1 MRVVDLTGTHYDM
14 GYQHGIK
21 LAQYRQALLGL
32 IEEYRRIVSILPWE
46 RVEDIL
52 RDVTD
57 LLHLHSPQTLDMLRG
72 LSDAFSVPM
81 KDLLGIRL
89 RGYMEDRAAAF
100 SNVEVQDAE
109 CTAWALSNPE
119 AHQEKTLVAK
129 NRDTLVSNRDLQA
142 VFRCTPEKGYAYFTL
157 NSIGSCN
164 APSCGMNAEGLAIVD
179 TRVTS
184 TDVGLGIPRFT
195 LMMHILEQFTSVK
208 EVIDFLRSVPR
219 MGGGSLVFADAN
231 GEIAKAEVG
240 FRNLEVQ
247 HQDAGFVACTN
258 HFESGSTRATYR
270 RKSEES
276 ERDSQWRLAT
286 VSREL
291 SRMEKTLD
299 SHAAMRLMSL
309 HGERHSICRHESP
322 DKPNGTAT
330 ISSVVFIPERHGFHC
345 CQGYPCTMPFHWI
358 AF

>member
-109 CTAWALSNPE
+109 CTAWALSNPK
-119 AHQEKTLVAK
+119 AHQEKTLIAK

-142 VFRCTPEKGYAYFTL
+142 VFRCTPEKGFAYFTL

-164 APSCGMNAEGLAIVD
+164 APSCGMNVEGLAIVD

-184 TDVGLGIPRFT
+184 RDVGPGIPRFT
-195 LMMHILEQFTSVK
+195 LMMQILEQFTSVK

-219 MGGGSLVFADAN
+219 MGGGNLVFADAK
-231 GEIAKAEVG
+231 GKIAKAEVG
-240 FRNLEVQ
+240 FQNLEVQ
-247 HQDAGFVACTN
+247 HKDAGFVACAN
-258 HFESGSTRATYR
+258 HFEAPSTRTTYR
-270 RKSEES
+270 KKSDDS
-276 ERDSQWRLAT
+276 ERDSRWRLAT
-286 VSREL
+286 VNREL
-291 SRMEKTLD
+291 SRMEETLD

-309 HGERHSICRHESP
+309 HGERYSICRHGSP
-322 DKPNGTAT
+322 GQATGTAT
-330 ISSVVFIPERHGFHC
+330 ISSVLFIPERHGFYC
-345 CQGYPCTMPFHWI
+345 CQGFPCTMPFDWI
-358 AF
+358 GF